1 MNLNKTIPRGLRKH
15 KCAYFSILENRVQI
29 PYFLLVSV
37 DFRIIIENNIKIRNK
52 KKKISFL
59 PTSNCPIRRLVFPG
73 NHRSYEFFAD
83 VVYIPI
89 IPLSVPVFPNRHL
102 RTTGLVSLSIMNN
115 LKLKSVELL
124 LLYLP

>member
-1 MNLNKTIPRGLRKH
+1 MRL
-15 KCAYFSILENRVQI
+15 FILENRVQI

-37 DFRIIIENNIKIRNK
+37 DFRIIIENNIKIKNK
-52 KKKISFL
+52 KMISFL
-59 PTSNCPIRRLVFPG
+59 PTSNCPIRWLVFPG
-73 NHRSYEFFAD
+73 NHHSYEFFAD

-89 IPLSVPVFPNRHL
+89 IPLSVAVFPNRHL

-115 LKLKSVELL
+115 VKLKAVELL